1 LLDRSGRRDASLG
14 TVAVHAPGPALR
26 FSGAVAALLRARRQV
41 ERRSFRTPKVCET
54 SKRRPVGRSS
64 RRRNVRLKRKPRP
77 VRRSSRRQTV
87 RLKPKPDPDLRR
99 VDRPDGPSFEAR
111 MALSVLLT
119 HDASAFVWRPDGCL
133 CRAQPT
139 SSGRPTHRRHPRRPH
154 PRHDPRVHR
163 RRYPRAGP
171 TRDPL
176 AVRCVDGRLDAERVR
191 TSARL
196 RSRRPPDHPTVE
208 GSRWAEPAA
217 ELEPSTGPTRRRPG
231 VAQGFG
237 RVSEPR
243 SNPCR
248 VRPVDDAARVDGP
261 GLGRTSCWGHPPGL
275 TGSIP
280 PDASGPAL
288 RRASGLGILHCA
300 PTTTARRLFVYTRI
314 RPGARI
320 RVSPA

>member
-1 LLDRSGRRDASLG
+1 MPGAADVLRATG
-14 TVAVHAPGPALR
+14 TPQAPPKVAPKARPEGVPEALPKGPAYPR
-26 FSGAVAALLRARRQV
+26 PSG
-41 ERRSFRTPKVCET
+41 C
-54 SKRRPVGRSS
+54 
-64 RRRNVRLKRKPRP
+64 P
-77 VRRSSRRQTV
+77 VRRRSPGRSARPDVGPAASRR
-87 RLKPKPDPDLRR
+87 
-99 VDRPDGPSFEAR
+99 
-111 MALSVLLT
+111 
-119 HDASAFVWRPDGCL
+119 
-133 CRAQPT
+133 
-139 SSGRPTHRRHPRRPH
+139 
-154 PRHDPRVHR
+154 
-163 RRYPRAGP
+163 
-171 TRDPL
+171 
-176 AVRCVDGRLDAERVR
+176 
-191 TSARL
+191 

-217 ELEPSTGPTRRRPG
+217 ELEPSAGPTRRRPS

-243 SNPCR
+243 SSPCR

-261 GLGRTSCWGHPPGL
+261 GLGRTSCWRHPPGF

-288 RRASGLGILHCA
+288 RRASGLGILHFA